1 MDEYD
6 GRQFVGIDLHRR
18 RSVIVR
24 QSESGEQLSA
34 VRIVNDPVALGLQ
47 LEQAGSDPEVVLEA
61 TYGWYWAVDVLQACG
76 ARVHL
81 AHPLGVKG
89 FRYRRVKND
98 VRDAADLADLLRMGR
113 LPEAWIAPPQTRE
126 LRELVRYR
134 AKLVAIRSGLKAQI
148 HAVLAKAGVLIAVSD
163 LFGVTGRQRLAK
175 VPLGAAYAQRIG
187 SLLELI
193 DILDSHEARFAAMIA
208 ERLDTHTGYHA
219 IQQVPGIGPMLAA
232 VFVAEIGDV
241 HRFTDPAHLCSWAG
255 LTPTHRE
262 SDTVVHR
269 GHITKQGSKA
279 VRWAAIE
286 AVQRHPTTAKIAADK
301 QRIEARRGKNIAKVA
316 AARKLLT
323 LVYYGL
329 RDGHIRALDRT
340 AGRREHSGPNPRAAA
355 HLSDPRTI
363 GVVVRLIDP
372 ACCYRTAPCPHSWAK
387 G

>member
-6 GRQFVGIDLHRR
+6 GRQFVGIDLHRQ

-34 VRIVNDPVALGLQ
+34 VRIVNEPVALELQ
-47 LEQAGSDPEVVLEA
+47 LEQAGADPEVVLEA

-148 HAVLAKAGVLIAVSD
+148 HGVLAKAGVLIAVSD

-175 VPLGAAYAQRIG
+175 VPLGPAYAQRIR

-193 DILDSHEARFAAMIA
+193 DILDSHEARFAVMIA
-208 ERLDTHTGYHA
+208 ERLATHRGYQA
-219 IQQVPGIGPMLAA
+219 IQQVPGIGPTLAA

-241 HRFTDPAHLCSWAG
+241 HRFTDAAHLCSWAG
-255 LTPTHRE
+255 LTPRHRE

-301 QRIEARRGKNIAKVA
+301 HRIEARRGKNIAKVA

-323 LVYYGL
+323 LIYYGL
-329 RDGHIRALDRT
+329 RDGQIRALDR
-340 AGRREHSGPNPRAAA
+340 AR
-355 HLSDPRTI
+355 
-363 GVVVRLIDP
+363 P
-372 ACCYRTAPCPHSWAK
+372 A
-387 G
+387 

>member
-1 MDEYD
+1 MSRLP
-6 GRQFVGIDLHRR
+6 GKRARPVLRGPRR
-18 RSVIVR
+18 GDA
-24 QSESGEQLSA
+24 SGLP
-34 VRIVNDPVALGLQ
+34 D
-47 LEQAGSDPEVVLEA
+47 
-61 TYGWYWAVDVLQACG
+61 YWAVDVLQACG

-208 ERLDTHTGYHA
+208 ERLDTHAGYQA

-255 LTPTHRE
+255 LTPTPPRVRHRRAPRTHHQTRLQ
-262 SDTVVHR
+262 SGPLGGDRGGAAPPHHGQDRGRQTPHR
-269 GHITKQGSKA
+269 SPPRQEHRQGC
-279 VRWAAIE
+279 RGT
-286 AVQRHPTTAKIAADK
+286 QTAHAGLLRA
-301 QRIEARRGKNIAKVA
+301 ARRPHPR
-316 AARKLLT
+316 ARPPP
-323 LVYYGL
+323 
-329 RDGHIRALDRT
+329 
-340 AGRREHSGPNPRAAA
+340 GRREHSGRNPRAAA
-355 HLSDPRTI
+355 AL
-363 GVVVRLIDP
+363 V
-372 ACCYRTAPCPHSWAK
+372 
-387 G
+387 